1 MQSAGKCGHDM
12 NRKYNKLGYTYCS
25 KIEGILCVYFGSTF
39 GEGEEAATC
48 VGGFAERRDFVAS
61 RVEENEI
68 NI

>member
-1 MQSAGKCGHDM
+1 M
-12 NRKYNKLGYTYCS
+12 
-25 KIEGILCVYFGSTF
+25 YFGSTF